1 MANIGSA
8 FLGDLQAQRIRQLAS
23 PSSSPPSSPPPHSSF
38 SQVLSVPPPPPQ
50 DVLPPTPL
58 TRINIDPELA
68 LELRIRW
75 LEALIHGP
83 DPGRKRKETVGTTLA
98 RLTEDVKKRL
108 DAIVEPNDSL
118 KKFIDTYDQHAQ
130 YLAPTFALSGVLD
143 LEEEPGSSLSLYE
156 NMTPQ
161 ELEAY
166 LTELEPD
173 IRAADGDMREIEA
186 LVHKGATG
194 AGKLGDYEALKA
206 RLAKLIEEHEADVKL
221 AGELEERVARVVEEH
236 VTWVDALS
244 ELFVAWDDTVNSA
257 AGRASRLER
266 AAAGRER
273 RGL

>member
-1 MANIGSA
+1 MGDAQEMKWCWFIFHCLFKDESDKVYGEIGEVLDVDFMMSVDEVVVEHGMMSQSHIGWCITTNIMANIGSA

-38 SQVLSVPPPPPQ
+38 SQVLSVPPPPQ

-118 KKFIDTYDQHAQ
+118 KKFIDTCMS
-130 YLAPTFALSGVLD
+130 LL
-143 LEEEPGSSLSLYE
+143 GSSIPHY
-156 NMTPQ
+156 
-161 ELEAY
+161 
-166 LTELEPD
+166 
-173 IRAADGDMREIEA
+173 
-186 LVHKGATG
+186 
-194 AGKLGDYEALKA
+194 
-206 RLAKLIEEHEADVKL
+206 
-221 AGELEERVARVVEEH
+221 
-236 VTWVDALS
+236 
-244 ELFVAWDDTVNSA
+244 
-257 AGRASRLER
+257 
-266 AAAGRER
+266 
-273 RGL
+273 